1 MAVRDQASGRLER
14 SPQAVREYIE
24 SMLAELADLA
34 AGTGDRR
41 LASTLRLLALDAAR
55 AQERG

>member
-1 MAVRDQASGRLER
+1 MPEQAASRADR

-34 AGTGDRR
+34 AATGERR
-41 LASTLRLLALDAAR
+41 LAATLRLLVLEAAR
-55 AQERG
+55 APEHT

>member
-1 MAVRDQASGRLER
+1 MPEQVESRLDR

-34 AGTGDRR
+34 AATGDRR

-55 AQERG
+55 APERI